1 MPELPQPR
9 ESLKFNARALD
20 YSITGHDNTKPDLLR
35 FGPQSTD
42 PCYCVTTSKN
52 NWRRGIIK
60 RCAHA
65 ENKTN
70 PKLLIEFYK
79 FVHGIIK
86 KLPILEGGHD
96 FFELREDWLLNS
108 NYSAKRREFLR
119 KSGLKV
125 LNGEVSKHRL
135 YQCKSFIKREFYGE
149 MKEPRIINSR
159 SDFFKAVAGPFIHA
173 IEKLVYDE
181 HFIKHMHPDEVAAKM
196 TDLAQGYDLF
206 YETDY
211 SSFEGSFTLDFQ
223 KHVELAMFKHC
234 LANYPEATSLIE
246 GAYSTNYLHYG
257 DVGCSFDGS
266 RMSGDMW
273 TSLAN
278 GFSNYCIC
286 KFMMMKSGSYGNFLV
301 EGDDGYIACT
311 REIDFTIARDL
322 GFKLKVEP
330 RTNHRD
336 ISFCSL
342 HVCDGRIVPDIR
354 RTLNHFGSSCQLK
367 IANLYQGTSK
377 RSQRRFKQFIKSKA
391 LSLLAVGRG
400 IPVLQEISLQLL
412 RLHEGVGIHS
422 QFIDWWERTFF
433 DMSNI
438 KPEPVT
444 MSVREYVA
452 KEFNIPVDLQ
462 YKIETAVRNC
472 DYVCY
477 DISLPA
483 PK

>member
-9 ESLKFNARALD
+9 DTLKFNSRALK
-20 YSITGHDNTKPDLLR
+20 YSLDGHDNTKPDLLR
-35 FGPQSTD
+35 FGPCSSD
-42 PCYCVTTSKN
+42 PAYCVTTSKN

-65 ENKTN
+65 EN
-70 PKLLIEFYK
+70 PVDAKLLKEFYK
-79 FVHGIIK
+79 FVHDLITKI
-86 KLPILEGGHD
+86 PILEPD
-96 FFELREDWLLNS
+96 KNFFELREDWLLNS

-119 KSGLKV
+119 QCGLKV
-125 LNGEVSKHRL
+125 LNGEVSSRRL
-135 YQCKSFIKREFYGE
+135 YMCKSFIKREFYGE
-149 MKEPRIINSR
+149 LKEPRIINSR

-181 HFIKHMHPDEVAAKM
+181 HFIKHMHPDEVASKM
-196 TDLAQGYDLF
+196 TQLAQGYDLF

-223 KHVELAMFKHC
+223 KHVELALFKHC
-234 LANYPEATSLIE
+234 LSNYPEAVSIIE
-246 GAYSTNYLHYG
+246 KAYSRNHLHYQ
-257 DVGCSFDGS
+257 DCSCSFEGS

-286 KFMMMKSGSYGNFLV
+286 QFMMHKSGSYGNFLV

-311 REIDFTIARDL
+311 RPIDFNIAKRL

-354 RTLNHFGSSCQLK
+354 RTLNHFGMSCQLK

-377 RSQRRFKQFIKSKA
+377 RSKRKFRQYKKSKG

-400 IPVLQEISLQLL
+400 IPILQEVALQVL
-412 RLHEGVGIHS
+412 RLNSDVGIDS
-422 QFIDWWERTFF
+422 KYIDWWERNFF
-433 DMSNI
+433 DMTNL
-438 KPEPVT
+438 KPEPIT
-444 MSVREYVA
+444 DDTRIYVA
-452 KEFNIPVDLQ
+452 HEFGIPVDLQ

-472 DYVCY
+472 DHECY
-477 DISLPA
+477 TINLPA

>member
-1 MPELPQPR
+1 MPELPKPR
-9 ESLKFNARALD
+9 ETLIWNASALNYSL
-20 YSITGHDNTKPDLLR
+20 TGHDNTKPDLVR
-35 FGPQSTD
+35 FGPCSTD
-42 PCYCVTTSKN
+42 PAFCVTTSKN

-65 ENKTN
+65 ENPAN
-70 PKLLIEFYK
+70 QKLLREFYR

-86 KLPILEGGHD
+86 KIPILQPDQD
-96 FFELREDWLLNS
+96 FFQLREDWLLNS

-125 LNGEVSKHRL
+125 MNGEVTKSRL
-135 YQCKSFIKREFYGE
+135 YSCKSFIKREFYCE
-149 MKEPRIINSR
+149 LKEPRIINSR
-159 SDFFKAVAGPFIHA
+159 SDFFKAVAGPYIHA

-181 HFIKHMHPDEVAAKM
+181 HFIKHMHPDEVAQKM
-196 TDLAQGYDLF
+196 SDLAIGYDLF

-223 KHVELAMFKHC
+223 KHVELALFKHC
-234 LANYPEATSLIE
+234 LANYPEAVSIIE
-246 GAYSTNYLHYG
+246 GAYSRNHLQYQ
-257 DVGCSFDGS
+257 DVACSFEGS

-286 KFMMMKSGSYGNFLV
+286 QFMMYKSGSRGNFLV

-311 REIDFTIARDL
+311 RPIDFNIAAQL

-330 RTNHRD
+330 KHNHRD

-342 HVCDGRIVPDIR
+342 HVSDGRIIPDVR
-354 RTLNHFGSSCQLK
+354 RTLNHYGMCCQLK
-367 IANLYQGTSK
+367 IANIYQGKSK
-377 RSQRRFKQFIKSKA
+377 RSQRRFKQFKKSKA

-400 IPVLQEISLQLL
+400 VPIIQELALHIL
-412 RLHEGVGIHS
+412 RLHKVKTD
-422 QFIDWWERTFF
+422 QRYIDWWERTFF
-433 DMSNI
+433 DLKNL

-444 MSVREYVA
+444 IETRRYVA
-452 KEFNIPVDLQ
+452 HEFNIPVDLQ
-462 YKIETAVRNC
+462 LEIETAIRDTELEC
-472 DYVCY
+472 F
-477 DISLPA
+477 DIYLPA